1 MTFLLLF
8 EAPNEVCDGL
18 TWSLVGQGPT
28 GGKQGIRLQNEHV
41 IFSLERKKR
50 HTCMGVKMNE
60 IVGRDQVGCE
70 LELVR

>member
-41 IFSLERKKR
+41 IFGLERKKR
-50 HTCMGVKMNE
+50 NIHVWE
-60 IVGRDQVGCE
+60 
-70 LELVR
+70 